1 MAPDERAALLAYRTA
16 VIFPVKVSES
26 PLFPLHSAGAT
37 TSDAA
42 ASAEPRVDPPPTDSA
57 AAKSAD
63 QAHEESSSS
72 SSSSDSDSDSD
83 SDDEL
88 SHVKTQTSE
97 PTMQHQSGDL
107 KVTSEVK
114 DDSNESKPNYRHRS
128 ATEMGTF
135 VGPEPDGCS
144 AGTEGAAAEAVSE
157 VLAEAEERG
166 NTRESTEVTASP
178 TGTEDVS
185 TAALP
190 ADAST
195 DVPAG
200 TKGSTVHCAEAAD
213 VAGAEDAEVLES
225 SSTQVEAAVE
235 PTEAGKSAAEVPSPT
250 ESSEELMDGAPVIAE
265 SVGEDLQPEG
275 PFEGTHTTLSLC
287 SLYMRTPFSNTV
299 AVLTFLRSD
308 VRCNLATLHE
318 ADLC

>member
-1 MAPDERAALLAYRTA
+1 MAPDERATLLAYRTA

-26 PLFPLHSAGAT
+26 PVFPVHSAGAT
-37 TSDAA
+37 TSDVA
-42 ASAEPRVDPPPTDSA
+42 ASAEPRVDPPPTDSTTS
-57 AAKSAD
+57 KPAD
-63 QAHEESSSS
+63 QAHEESSSSSS

-97 PTMQHQSGDL
+97 PTMKHQSGDL

-114 DDSNESKPNYRHRS
+114 DDSKESKPKYHHGS
-128 ATEMGTF
+128 ATEMGSF

-144 AGTEGAAAEAVSE
+144 VGTQGAAAEAVSG

-166 NTRESTEVTASP
+166 HTRESTEVTASP
-178 TGTEDVS
+178 AGTEDVS

-190 ADAST
+190 TDASP

-200 TKGSTVHCAEAAD
+200 TKGSTSAGPPKDLAVNRAEAAD
-213 VAGAEDAEVLES
+213 GPGAEDAKVPEC
-225 SSTQVEAAVE
+225 SSTRLEAAVE
-235 PTEAGKSAAEVPSPT
+235 PTEAGKSAADVSSPT
-250 ESSEELMDGAPVIAE
+250 ESSEELMDAAPVIAE

-275 PFEGTHTTLSLC
+275 PFEGTHTTL
-287 SLYMRTPFSNTV
+287 YHFST
-299 AVLTFLRSD
+299 
-308 VRCNLATLHE
+308 
-318 ADLC
+318 